1 MQLVAGRN
9 SESSEQCIVRFIKY
23 VMQLIMLGDIK
34 DVSQWE
40 IQQKSSENMIY
51 VFFRVSL
58 HSLHLFDS
66 TKWDVCVVP
75 SHN

>member
-1 MQLVAGRN
+1 
-9 SESSEQCIVRFIKY
+9 
-23 VMQLIMLGDIK
+23 MQLIMLGDIK